1 MEIQNKKLDE
11 GVFMQERQEVLGQW
25 PTGKDVDL
33 QEAADYQKRL
43 SPERVFST
51 KLLEAKKAGRTLIQ
65 PRAGVP
71 VIEEHIKLM
80 QYLEKEGEADLLPT
94 TIDSYTRKTAMPK
107 RRTAFRNPSGS
118 GAPCS
123 MAFPRSITASPA
135 AGA

>member
-80 QYLEKEGEADLLPT
+80 QYLEKARPT
-94 TIDSYTRKTAMPK
+94 FCPPRSTATPGKTAMPK